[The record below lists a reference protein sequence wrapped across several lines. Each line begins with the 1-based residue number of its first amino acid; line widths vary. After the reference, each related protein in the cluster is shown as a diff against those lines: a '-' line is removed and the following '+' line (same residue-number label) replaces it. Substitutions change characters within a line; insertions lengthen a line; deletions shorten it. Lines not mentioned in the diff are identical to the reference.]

1 MNFDLATSLRR
12 LKPQRRAPRLGRRAD
27 GALDFVP
34 DVPEAGAELLLDTC
48 VYIDVVQGRTP
59 PRLDRLLGMRILNHS
74 TIALAELTHL
84 FGRLDPA
91 HAATRPALARVSQA
105 IDMIPPHRL
114 SAPSP
119 RAFAEAGMLAGLVA
133 RLSGE
138 AASPTLLMDALL
150 MLHALESGRV
160 LVTRNIKD
168 FDRLQLLEPR
178 SRVIFYRQV

>member
-1 MNFDLATSLRR
+1 MDFITAT
-12 LKPQRRAPRLGRRAD
+12 PA
-27 GALDFVP
+27 
-34 DVPEAGAELLLDTC
+34 AGAELVLDTC
-48 VYIDVVQGRTP
+48 VYIDLLQGRTP
-59 PRLDRLLGMRILNHS
+59 PEVDRLLGLRILNHS

-91 HAATRPALARVSQA
+91 HAATRPALARVSEA

-133 RLSGE
+133 RLSGDT
-138 AASPTLLMDALL
+138 ASPALLMDALL
-150 MLHALESGRV
+150 ILHALETGRV

-168 FDRLQLLEPR
+168 FDRLQQLEPR
-178 SRVIFYRQV
+178 SRVMFYRQA